1 MEKLEHAQVDADVI
15 KSVKQTGNL
24 ANQEEH
30 DKTPIQAIRENPWVM
45 LWCSYAVWML
55 VLNSFENQAGGAVL
69 GIPQFRKVSG
79 HNDKNLT
86 QMVTNLGRTS
96 GISSKTVMFYLFR
109 GSRRSAEHPL
119 HRTFTS
125 LFLSYGLD
133 TDEVQCVHRLPRN
146 RLYRR

>member
-79 HNDKNLT
+79 YNDKNLT
-86 QMVTNLGRTS
+86 
-96 GISSKTVMFYLFR
+96 
-109 GSRRSAEHPL
+109 
-119 HRTFTS
+119 
-125 LFLSYGLD
+125 
-133 TDEVQCVHRLPRN
+133 
-146 RLYRR
+146 